1 MPLVERER
9 DIVGN
14 RHIDGISD
22 GKTLVMRRMLKSS
35 DRGAIQII
43 HPRNVAGKI
52 PALRGAVA
60 DESLESLPGETRASL
75 HEPVGKEV
83 VEIVATQED
92 FDGQGRVA
100 KEIGQSE

>member
-9 DIVGN
+9 DIVWN

-22 GKTLVMRRMLKSS
+22 SKTLVMRRMLKSS

-100 KEIGQSE
+100 KKTGQSE